1 MQVDEGV
8 RVEGNK
14 DKGLAVECV
23 KTVPVLMETGDDSM
37 AMLETESQV
46 TDPIS
51 SWMLDS
57 PAKDMYTEATTMGIM
72 KELEVLGKV
81 PTVCKEGVEDATMT
95 DLQEEVRLSLLKS
108 KRTRTVPASPSATTR
123 KRAATAS
130 APVRKSSRNG
140 GAVTIPVMERAHKL
154 TVEKNVETGTS
165 FSALGTRSDAQLSSV
180 IQDSCLIFNSS
191 VGSVSEILSLV
202 RAKENAQAALAET
215 AFRKEQ
221 LAASQAAREAAA
233 SASGSREV
241 DDGADTS
248 APSGE
253 PVAGAAMTACGRAPQ
268 GMARKPELCD
278 SKVMAG
284 LDDDIWD
291 IKFNFPSQ
299 DNLERK
305 LSRSD
310 ITVWN
315 LLSLI
320 ESYGYGIRDNMY
332 YVKEKGRGVEGM
344 ELIDSM
350 GKIVEMLA
358 LNEAEQVVNITVLK
372 KNSVWPAGFNM
383 EADEAEVLDVP
394 VKFSVDN
401 NGVNYISENEEFVP
415 VAIDLTDVLYVG
427 TQQSC
432 NVPKGMQVPVDI
444 MSDDEDAFFYPC
456 QYNLEE
462 RNRLVA
468 EEYELMHKL
477 KRQKKE
483 KEPDEEVVQIMHKLD
498 EERKR
503 RSNPAMH
510 YEGDTDVEEIYEEEE
525 EESDGDEAP
534 ELEYFEKEYSFEKK
548 QPLNPGPTSRSH
560 YETLEY
566 QCEDFVPSSDEDN
579 SPGDVGDSD
588 DDGFTKKHK
597 LPCGRKRKLKKL
609 KKRVWYDPHRADAH
623 LQFCKKLCF
632 KDVYE
637 FRVALRNYHIAQFR
651 ISTELPLTSAI
662 IHFTTL
668 TELPLTKLNF
678 VN

>member
-1 MQVDEGV
+1 MRNLTMG
-8 RVEGNK
+8 
-14 DKGLAVECV
+14 GLDSRLPADLAYAL
-23 KTVPVLMETGDDSM
+23 VP
-37 AMLETESQV
+37 
-46 TDPIS
+46 
-51 SWMLDS
+51 S
-57 PAKDMYTEATTMGIM
+57 PAKSSHRWPSGFD
-72 KELEVLGKV
+72 
-81 PTVCKEGVEDATMT
+81 GVE
-95 DLQEEVRLSLLKS
+95 
-108 KRTRTVPASPSATTR
+108 
-123 KRAATAS
+123 
-130 APVRKSSRNG
+130 
-140 GAVTIPVMERAHKL
+140 
-154 TVEKNVETGTS
+154 
-165 FSALGTRSDAQLSSV
+165 
-180 IQDSCLIFNSS
+180 
-191 VGSVSEILSLV
+191 
-202 RAKENAQAALAET
+202 
-215 AFRKEQ
+215 
-221 LAASQAAREAAA
+221 
-233 SASGSREV
+233 
-241 DDGADTS
+241 
-248 APSGE
+248 
-253 PVAGAAMTACGRAPQ
+253 
-268 GMARKPELCD
+268 
-278 SKVMAG
+278 

-291 IKFNFPSQ
+291 IKFNFPGQ

-310 ITVWN
+310 ITVLN

-358 LNEAEQVVNITVLK
+358 LNEAEHGAIITVLK

-477 KRQKKE
+477 KRPKKE

-609 KKRVWYDPHRADAH
+609 KKRVWNSG
-623 LQFCKKLCF
+623 C
-632 KDVYE
+632 
-637 FRVALRNYHIAQFR
+637 
-651 ISTELPLTSAI
+651 SSTSA
-662 IHFTTL
+662 TTSTARQPEVAPAAPRQPAGPPL
-668 TELPLTKLNF
+668 AARQPAGPPPGPRQSAGAAPGPRQSSAAPPATRQSAFSAPRSSRVGRLTKLTPRMAGYLNAGRWSSYKK
-678 VN
+678 

>member
-1 MQVDEGV
+1 MAHGGFLSVD
-8 RVEGNK
+8 
-14 DKGLAVECV
+14 
-23 KTVPVLMETGDDSM
+23 
-37 AMLETESQV
+37 
-46 TDPIS
+46 
-51 SWMLDS
+51 
-57 PAKDMYTEATTMGIM
+57 
-72 KELEVLGKV
+72 LGHPFLNRTADGFLKV
-81 PTVCKEGVEDATMT
+81 
-95 DLQEEVRLSLLKS
+95 
-108 KRTRTVPASPSATTR
+108 
-123 KRAATAS
+123 
-130 APVRKSSRNG
+130 
-140 GAVTIPVMERAHKL
+140 GAVGACKVAAEETFHCLHKGDVSKHK
-154 TVEKNVETGTS
+154 VEHAFLHYCKKLS
-165 FSALGTRSDAQLSSV
+165 FR
-180 IQDSCLIFNSS
+180 
-191 VGSVSEILSLV
+191 
-202 RAKENAQAALAET
+202 
-215 AFRKEQ
+215 
-221 LAASQAAREAAA
+221 
-233 SASGSREV
+233 
-241 DDGADTS
+241 
-248 APSGE
+248 
-253 PVAGAAMTACGRAPQ
+253 
-268 GMARKPELCD
+268 
-278 SKVMAG
+278 

-291 IKFNFPSQ
+291 IKFNFPGQ

-310 ITVWN
+310 ITVLN

-510 YEGDTDVEEIYEEEE
+510 YEGDTDVEEIQV
-525 EESDGDEAP
+525 
-534 ELEYFEKEYSFEKK
+534 L
-548 QPLNPGPTSRSH
+548 
-560 YETLEY
+560 
-566 QCEDFVPSSDEDN
+566 VPHHHHSLLL
-579 SPGDVGDSD
+579 PP
-588 DDGFTKKHK
+588 HK
-597 LPCGRKRKLKKL
+597 SL
-609 KKRVWYDPHRADAH
+609 H
-623 LQFCKKLCF
+623 LGQ
-632 KDVYE
+632 
-637 FRVALRNYHIAQFR
+637 N
-651 ISTELPLTSAI
+651 T
-662 IHFTTL
+662 
-668 TELPLTKLNF
+668 N
-678 VN
+678 

>member
-1 MQVDEGV
+1 MGEEAKAAGIRMYSYTTLEAHEAAKSMRNKATNERHRRGSITTSPIWDSSAENLTASGV
-8 RVEGNK
+8 
-14 DKGLAVECV
+14 
-23 KTVPVLMETGDDSM
+23 S
-37 AMLETESQV
+37 
-46 TDPIS
+46 IS
-51 SWMLDS
+51 SVGFDYHLAENLTAS
-57 PAKDMYTEATTMGIM
+57 AVT
-72 KELEVLGKV
+72 
-81 PTVCKEGVEDATMT
+81 
-95 DLQEEVRLSLLKS
+95 
-108 KRTRTVPASPSATTR
+108 KRASWSDVGRMWPRAR
-123 KRAATAS
+123 KRAAVPAS
-130 APVRKSSRNG
+130 
-140 GAVTIPVMERAHKL
+140 
-154 TVEKNVETGTS
+154 TS
-165 FSALGTRSDAQLSSV
+165 VDSMAQ
-180 IQDSCLIFNSS
+180 
-191 VGSVSEILSLV
+191 
-202 RAKENAQAALAET
+202 R
-215 AFRKEQ
+215 
-221 LAASQAAREAAA
+221 
-233 SASGSREV
+233 
-241 DDGADTS
+241 
-248 APSGE
+248 
-253 PVAGAAMTACGRAPQ
+253 
-268 GMARKPELCD
+268 
-278 SKVMAG
+278 

-291 IKFNFPSQ
+291 IKFNFPGQ

-310 ITVWN
+310 ITVLN

-358 LNEAEQVVNITVLK
+358 LNEAEHGAIITVLK

-432 NVPKGMQVPVDI
+432 NVPKGMQVPIDI

-637 FRVALRNYHIAQFR
+637 FRVALRNYHIAQLRNFAYHR
-651 ISTELPLTSAI
+651 NTPTSIIVTCTAKGKDKGCKFYLTASEIAHESTFCLRKYGTQHTCIPHGEKTLVSIDWLAGQAVHTVRTDPNTCVDTI
-662 IHFTTL
+662 I
-668 TELPLTKLNF
+668 ENTKLKFGVEVPRSKAYRARKKAFDVVMGDQKAQYTRLRDYLQAILDTNPG
-678 VN
+678 